1 MSGLAVV
8 RVNGAITVVNA
19 IASWKGSAV
28 GIEMNVMARAEVSS
42 DLSVIPDDP
51 LVVEAAKEGLRFVG
65 GEGIKLEVVSE
76 IPAGWGLKSSSAVA
90 NAAVL
95 AVISAY
101 GEKVRLIDA
110 VRLSVRAARRAGVTV
125 TGAMDDAAASMLGGL
140 VITDNM
146 RDELLLRIPL
156 PELEVAIL
164 LPSKES
170 ARPTSSIDARRISRY
185 SSVVGSLMELL
196 PKRLWEVMTLNGLIY
211 SELLGFDAEPALKA
225 IELGALGAGL
235 SGTGPAVAAV
245 CRDCGEVAEHWS
257 SLGRVMRSRITNQR
271 ARVELTG

>member
-1 MSGLAVV
+1 MAVV

-110 VRLSVRAARRAGVTV
+110 VRLSVRAARRAGVTI

-185 SSVVGSLMELL
+185 SSVVSSLMELL
-196 PKRLWEVMTLNGLIY
+196 PKRLWEAMTLNGLIY